1 MPILLRDCTNPGDMH
16 TSNEW
21 VLEGMCFRT
30 RVPLCESYHL
40 RNHSTTDK
48 GAVKARLGRPCRTD
62 IPDNFTSILY
72 YPASPALVPNPH
84 GMGFIF
90 NELLHTGA
98 PFLLLALQFF
108 FWFCFQ
114 CILSVFLNSGRNK
127 MNYTFT
133 YIKRIFLTSF
143 FRCEQGIDFVKYILL
158 IVIALCLKA

>member
-1 MPILLRDCTNPGDMH
+1 MGNIFLARCHFYSCTLIRWPGWLLEIPILLRDCTNPGDMH

-98 PFLLLALQFF
+98 PFLLGPAPCTSILLLVL
-108 FWFCFQ
+108 
-114 CILSVFLNSGRNK
+114 LSVHSVGVCK
-127 MNYTFT
+127 
-133 YIKRIFLTSF
+133 
-143 FRCEQGIDFVKYILL
+143 QW
-158 IVIALCLKA
+158 